1 MNLASKVKSISE
13 LKGSFTLR
21 SGAISDTYFDKY
33 KFESNPELL
42 FEICMKMKDLLPNDT
57 EIIAGLELGGIPIV
71 TVLSQITKIP
81 AAFIRKEPKE
91 YGTCNYAEGADMLN
105 KKIVLIEDVV
115 SSGGAIIDATK
126 KMREDGLE
134 VDRAICVIDRQSGGK
149 ELLEAEGIKLISVLT
164 KKDLE

>member
-1 MNLASKVKSISE
+1 MNLASKVKAISE
-13 LKGSFTLR
+13 LKGSFKLR
-21 SGAISDTYFDKY
+21 SGVISDTYFDKY

-42 FEICMKMKDLLPNDT
+42 YEICMTMKDLLPKDT

-81 AAFIRKEPKE
+81 AAFIRKEAKE
-91 YGTCNYAEGADMLN
+91 YGTCNYAEGASMTN

-126 KMREDGLE
+126 KMRADGLV
-134 VDRAICVIDRQSGGK
+134 VDLAICVIDRQSGGK
-149 ELLEAEGIKLISVLT
+149 EKLEAEGIQLLSVLT